1 MKYEFLLHAM
11 LGLGASHLGLLTPTD
26 YNKVALKHRVTA
38 IRELNS
44 HLSQPN
50 ISKSGGEAAFAAIL
64 VLTFQ
69 SSYMA
74 DGMVDFLT
82 MVRGCKFPLGLV
94 NVSSFIRLACWLR
107 GGGSGADHLQDVCKI
122 QLLRKDKGTCPAG
135 RRPYVP
141 RCPYRQP
148 VLREREENRTL
159 L

>member
-1 MKYEFLLHAM
+1 M
-11 LGLGASHLGLLTPTD
+11 LGLGASHLGLLTPVD

-50 ISKSGGEAAFAAIL
+50 LSKSGGEAAFAAVL

-82 MVRGCKFPLGLV
+82 MVRGCESLSSV
-94 NVSSFIRLACWLR
+94 VSA
-107 GGGSGADHLQDVCKI
+107 
-122 QLLRKDKGTCPAG
+122 
-135 RRPYVP
+135 
-141 RCPYRQP
+141 
-148 VLREREENRTL
+148 
-159 L
+159 